1 MELRIWELRRS
12 KNLSIRE
19 LEELSGVSKSTI
31 NRLENNNY
39 PPSILALEKIASALE
54 CSVKD
59 LFKN

>member
-1 MELRIWELRRS
+1 MELRIWEIRRS

-31 NRLENNNY
+31 NRLENNKF
-39 PPSILALEKIASALE
+39 PPSILSLEKIASALE
-54 CSVKD
+54 CSVKE